1 MFGRGFDSLQFHR
14 YAGTG
19 SAGPVP
25 VFVRAVAGRRS
36 VPAGSRG
43 LSHCRFIRQNGL
55 RVFPCLL
62 PAGPAG
68 RLSFFSFFCR
78 RFGRR
83 DSFGTAR
90 SEGGRLRV
98 SSLHAVIFYRSVVFR
113 KGRFMRSFP
122 FPDRYRIGPG
132 IFGMRSVSPVPS
144 CSCSVACLVRSFCG
158 SGGDE
163 VASACADSSRLGM
176 FSGYRLYT
184 FLYRPSSSRCFGF
197 PVSSFLRLCG
207 LGQRPDRMRGL
218 WLPTVAGRCKSSGCE
233 CAWHMED
240 NRFFTFGKSS
250 LMLGPRAPHCFS
262 TRPEKSAGRSAA
274 CPYPEKMRAGCP
286 DVQAGAWCR
295 SASGCRFLRSAP

>member
-1 MFGRGFDSLQFHR
+1 M
-14 YAGTG
+14 
-19 SAGPVP
+19 P
-25 VFVRAVAGRRS
+25 
-36 VPAGSRG
+36 
-43 LSHCRFIRQNGL
+43 
-55 RVFPCLL
+55 
-62 PAGPAG
+62 
-68 RLSFFSFFCR
+68 SFSSGASF
-78 RFGRR
+78 
-83 DSFGTAR
+83 
-90 SEGGRLRV
+90 
-98 SSLHAVIFYRSVVFR
+98 YR

-122 FPDRYRIGPG
+122 FPARYRIGPG

-144 CSCSVACLVRSFCG
+144 GSCSVACLVRSFCG

-262 TRPEKSAGRSAA
+262 TRPEKSAGRSGRLSMFG
-274 CPYPEKMRAGCP
+274 EDAGGMP
-286 DVQAGAWCR
+286 
-295 SASGCRFLRSAP
+295 

>member
-1 MFGRGFDSLQFHR
+1 MHSI
-14 YAGTG
+14 Y
-19 SAGPVP
+19 S
-25 VFVRAVAGRRS
+25 
-36 VPAGSRG
+36 
-43 LSHCRFIRQNGL
+43 
-55 RVFPCLL
+55 
-62 PAGPAG
+62 
-68 RLSFFSFFCR
+68 
-78 RFGRR
+78 
-83 DSFGTAR
+83 
-90 SEGGRLRV
+90 
-98 SSLHAVIFYRSVVFR
+98 
-113 KGRFMRSFP
+113 
-122 FPDRYRIGPG
+122 RYRFVKRVHKKIHPPPKTDSGCNFYG
-132 IFGMRSVSPVPS
+132 FYSALIAVLMR
-144 CSCSVACLVRSFCG
+144 

-262 TRPEKSAGRSAA
+262 TRPEKSAGRSGRLSISGEDAGGMP
-274 CPYPEKMRAGCP
+274 CRAGRSL
-286 DVQAGAWCR
+286 CR

>member
-1 MFGRGFDSLQFHR
+1 
-14 YAGTG
+14 
-19 SAGPVP
+19 
-25 VFVRAVAGRRS
+25 
-36 VPAGSRG
+36 
-43 LSHCRFIRQNGL
+43 
-55 RVFPCLL
+55 
-62 PAGPAG
+62 
-68 RLSFFSFFCR
+68 
-78 RFGRR
+78 
-83 DSFGTAR
+83 
-90 SEGGRLRV
+90 
-98 SSLHAVIFYRSVVFR
+98 
-113 KGRFMRSFP
+113 MRSFP

-262 TRPEKSAGRSAA
+262 TRPEKSAGRSGRFVHIRRRCGRDALT
-274 CPYPEKMRAGCP
+274 CRPEPVPLRIP
-286 DVQAGAWCR
+286 DAVFYVRLHKRRLFGAIMNYLCLPTNTI
-295 SASGCRFLRSAP
+295 CL

>member
-1 MFGRGFDSLQFHR
+1 MFGRGFDSLQVHR

-19 SAGPVP
+19 PAGPVP

-68 RLSFFSFFCR
+68 RLSFFSFFVAVLVDGTDLGPPGPKGAACVYR
-78 RFGRR
+78 RFMP
-83 DSFGTAR
+83 SFSSGA
-90 SEGGRLRV
+90 SFLGKGGSCVPFRFPT
-98 SSLHAVIFYRSVVFR
+98 VI
-113 KGRFMRSFP
+113 
-122 FPDRYRIGPG
+122 
-132 IFGMRSVSPVPS
+132 GMRSVSPVPS

-262 TRPEKSAGRSAA
+262 TRPEKSAGRSGRLSMSG
-274 CPYPEKMRAGCP
+274 EDAGGMP
-286 DVQAGAWCR
+286 
-295 SASGCRFLRSAP
+295 

>member
-19 SAGPVP
+19 PTGPVP

-36 VPAGSRG
+36 APAGSRG

-68 RLSFFSFFCR
+68 RLSVFFVLCR

-144 CSCSVACLVRSFCG
+144 GSCSVACLVRSFCG

-218 WLPTVAGRCKSSGCE
+218 WLPTVAGRCKSSGCK

-262 TRPEKSAGRSAA
+262 TRPEKSAGRSGRLSMSG
-274 CPYPEKMRAGCP
+274 EDAGGMP
-286 DVQAGAWCR
+286 
-295 SASGCRFLRSAP
+295 

>member
-1 MFGRGFDSLQFHR
+1 M
-14 YAGTG
+14 
-19 SAGPVP
+19 P
-25 VFVRAVAGRRS
+25 VAGRS
-36 VPAGSRG
+36 GGTTFVFFV
-43 LSHCRFIRQNGL
+43 LCRR
-55 RVFPCLL
+55 
-62 PAGPAG
+62 
-68 RLSFFSFFCR
+68 FCR
-78 RFGRR
+78 RDR
-83 DSFGTAR
+83 FGTAR

-98 SSLHAVIFYRSVVFR
+98 SSLHAVIFFRSVVFR

-262 TRPEKSAGRSAA
+262 TRPEKSAGRSGRLSISGEDAGGMP
-274 CPYPEKMRAGCP
+274 CRAGRSL
-286 DVQAGAWCR
+286 CR

>member
-1 MFGRGFDSLQFHR
+1 M
-14 YAGTG
+14 
-19 SAGPVP
+19 P
-25 VFVRAVAGRRS
+25 VAGRS
-36 VPAGSRG
+36 GG
-43 LSHCRFIRQNGL
+43 TTF
-55 RVFPCLL
+55 VFFVL
-62 PAGPAG
+62 
-68 RLSFFSFFCR
+68 CR

-163 VASACADSSRLGM
+163 VASACADSSRVGM

-262 TRPEKSAGRSAA
+262 TRPEKSAGRSGRLSISG
-274 CPYPEKMRAGCP
+274 EDAGGMP
-286 DVQAGAWCR
+286 
-295 SASGCRFLRSAP
+295 

>member
-1 MFGRGFDSLQFHR
+1 MRAQDR
-14 YAGTG
+14 
-19 SAGPVP
+19 PVLCP
-25 VFVRAVAGRRS
+25 FS
-36 VPAGSRG
+36 YG
-43 LSHCRFIRQNGL
+43 LSPVADPFRPAAAGFPIAGLSDRTVFGSFRACCRQ
-55 RVFPCLL
+55 V
-62 PAGPAG
+62 
-68 RLSFFSFFCR
+68 R
-78 RFGRR
+78 RDDFRFFGRR
-83 DSFGTAR
+83 DRFGTAR

-98 SSLHAVIFYRSVVFR
+98 SSLHAVIFFRSVVFR

-262 TRPEKSAGRSAA
+262 TRPEKSARRSGRLSMSG
-274 CPYPEKMRAGCP
+274 EDAGGMP
-286 DVQAGAWCR
+286 
-295 SASGCRFLRSAP
+295 

>member
-1 MFGRGFDSLQFHR
+1 M
-14 YAGTG
+14 
-19 SAGPVP
+19 P

-36 VPAGSRG
+36 APAGSRG
-43 LSHCRFIRQNGL
+43 RACCRQVRRDDFR
-55 RVFPCLL
+55 
-62 PAGPAG
+62 
-68 RLSFFSFFCR
+68 FFSFFVAVLV
-78 RFGRR
+78 
-83 DSFGTAR
+83 DGTAL
-90 SEGGRLRV
+90 GPPGPKGRLRV
-98 SSLHAVIFYRSVVFR
+98 SSLRAVIFFRSVVFR

-144 CSCSVACLVRSFCG
+144 GSCSVACLVRSFCG
-158 SGGDE
+158 SGGGE

-176 FSGYRLYT
+176 FSG
-184 FLYRPSSSRCFGF
+184 YRPSSSRCFGF

-262 TRPEKSAGRSAA
+262 TRPEKSAGRSGRLSMSG
-274 CPYPEKMRAGCP
+274 EDAGGMP
-286 DVQAGAWCR
+286 
-295 SASGCRFLRSAP
+295 

>member
-1 MFGRGFDSLQFHR
+1 LFGRGFDSLQFHR
-14 YAGTG
+14 YAGHRTG
-19 SAGPVP
+19 RSCARFRTGCRRSPIRSGRQPRAFPLPVYP
-25 VFVRAVAGRRS
+25 TERSSGLSVPVAGRS
-36 VPAGSRG
+36 GG
-43 LSHCRFIRQNGL
+43 TTF
-55 RVFPCLL
+55 VFFVL
-62 PAGPAG
+62 
-68 RLSFFSFFCR
+68 CR

-98 SSLHAVIFYRSVVFR
+98 SSLHAVIFFRSVVFR

-262 TRPEKSAGRSAA
+262 TRPEKSAGRSGRLSMSG
-274 CPYPEKMRAGCP
+274 EDAGGMP
-286 DVQAGAWCR
+286 
-295 SASGCRFLRSAP
+295 

>member
-1 MFGRGFDSLQFHR
+1 MDEGSTPSSSTDMRAQDRPVLCPFSYGPSPVADPLRPAAAGFPI
-14 YAGTG
+14 A
-19 SAGPVP
+19 
-25 VFVRAVAGRRS
+25 
-36 VPAGSRG
+36 G
-43 LSHCRFIRQNGL
+43 LSDRTVFGSFRACCRQVRRDDFR
-55 RVFPCLL
+55 
-62 PAGPAG
+62 
-68 RLSFFSFFCR
+68 FFSFFVAVLV
-78 RFGRR
+78 
-83 DSFGTAR
+83 DGTALGP
-90 SEGGRLRV
+90 SGPKGRLRV
-98 SSLHAVIFYRSVVFR
+98 SSLRAVIFFRSVVFR

-144 CSCSVACLVRSFCG
+144 GSCSVACLVRSFCG

-262 TRPEKSAGRSAA
+262 TRPEKSAGRSGRLSMSG
-274 CPYPEKMRAGCP
+274 EDAGGMP
-286 DVQAGAWCR
+286 
-295 SASGCRFLRSAP
+295 